1 MLNKDIKSFTSLTL
15 LNNKDNILKSYSEYR
30 ESLKL
35 FFSKYEDKNI
45 QQEANADLKKLIL
58 DYLNFKLDNGEK
70 WMKGLIY
77 IIKKKQFLSKKILTS
92 IFYLD
97 IYDIIIKPKCLG
109 IKLKEKLYPQSKIFS
124 YEILNNDI
132 NIDED
137 TKKFKIKKQESYELF
152 DAIKRQLEYEENP
165 FNIVINNFI
174 LYFIEEVKNKNNY
187 LDKINDKEGFEN
199 ICNKIFNELKDQINE
214 FIIFLTKCI
223 TIFYK
228 INNIQEYDTYYA
240 LLINIIFNGKG
251 NSKKLY
257 QLFMDIIKKKEAN
270 KNKLFTKAI
279 SYYKSNNKIE
289 PKDFS
294 VEKKFCLDINS
305 LELIDTKELKDN
317 KIIENKIPYEKTIKA
332 FQLIEKYQNPF
343 DKLLL
348 TVKLSKII
356 SEEISNFW
364 SQVKEDEI
372 KKKNINLNIEA
383 DDFISIFK
391 YMLFKA
397 EIASIHEEI
406 CFIESFSS
414 NQIKADSEWYYLSL
428 IQVSLMQLEEINNK

>member
-1 MLNKDIKSFTSLTL
+1 MLDKKSFSSLTL
-15 LNNKDNILKSYSEYR
+15 LNNKENILKSYSEYR

-35 FFSKYEDKNI
+35 FISKYEDKNI
-45 QQEANADLKKLIL
+45 QQEANTDLKELIL

-97 IYDIIIKPKCLG
+97 IYDIIIKPKCIG
-109 IKLKEKLYPQSKIFS
+109 IKLREKLYPQSKIFS
-124 YEILNNDI
+124 YEIINNDI
-132 NIDED
+132 NLDED

-152 DAIKRQLEYEENP
+152 DVIKRQLEYKDNP

-174 LYFIEEVKNKNNY
+174 LYFIEEIRNKNNY

-199 ICNKIFNELKDQINE
+199 ICNKILNELKDQINE

-240 LLINIIFNGKG
+240 LLISIIFNGKG
-251 NSKKLY
+251 YSKKLY
-257 QLFMDIIKKKEAN
+257 QLFMEIIKKKEMN
-270 KNKLFTKAI
+270 KNNLFKKNI
-279 SYYKSNNKIE
+279 SYYKTNNKNE
-289 PKDFS
+289 TKDFS
-294 VEKKFCLDINS
+294 IENKFCLDNNS
-305 LELIDTKELKDN
+305 MELIDIKELKDN
-317 KIIENKIPYEKTIKA
+317 KFINNKIPYEKTIKT

-364 SQVKEDEI
+364 SQVKEEEI

-406 CFIESFSS
+406 CFIESFNS